1 MPLFAEMQL
10 FEQPPGGA
18 EGGDGGNG
26 GDGGDGGGDGGGGEG
41 GGGGVAGGDGGGD
54 TGTPPQSVQSVPMG
68 QEAYCDPGPPS
79 SQKPSAEYS
88 HESVHVSCNWR
99 ALNTSEVCFSECRI

>member
-1 MPLFAEMQL
+1 MRTPQSAQSVPNAHWPCSLAIVPGPPSSQMPLFAEMQL

-54 TGTPPQSVQSVPMG
+54 T
-68 QEAYCDPGPPS
+68 
-79 SQKPSAEYS
+79 
-88 HESVHVSCNWR
+88 
-99 ALNTSEVCFSECRI
+99 